1 MRILFAPVSISLEPI
16 RAGWA
21 RALGVLA
28 QPAASGSK
36 DRSKVF
42 KKFAHYPVY
51 LRTISLAASYRINC
65 RINRFLQ
72 PLTPWIAHLA

>member
-1 MRILFAPVSISLEPI
+1 MQVLFAPVSISLEHI
-16 RAGWA
+16 RAGWG

-28 QPAASGSK
+28 VCRYFGLKGS
-36 DRSKVF
+36 SKVF
-42 KKFAHYPVY
+42 NKFAHYPVY

-72 PLTPWIAHLA
+72 KL